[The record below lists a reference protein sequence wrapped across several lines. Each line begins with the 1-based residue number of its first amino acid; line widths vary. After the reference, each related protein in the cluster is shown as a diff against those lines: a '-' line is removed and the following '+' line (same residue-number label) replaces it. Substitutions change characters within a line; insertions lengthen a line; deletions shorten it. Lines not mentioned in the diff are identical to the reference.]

1 MGVFNVWPW
10 ALKRKAHKK
19 PKQSIKLSGKKG
31 QSELHTLDESDGQG
45 TSIRAAQKKSAIIC
59 ELSGRWEMGELG
71 TASGCVFMPFRIDYS
86 NKNRRHCCSDSTNN
100 WNGRGNVGVG
110 NGDGDDDDGDVSCR
124 LMVTGQKQWPNENW
138 PFFCCLSSPAPTF
151 TSILC
156 CCKYFATTAQ
166 RLKTYLP
173 RLGGSVW
180 GIRWDCQVPAPN
192 SIAEIFNLLSQHV
205 RRSVRLNYDTVSV
218 LGEYAEHSECQS
230 MRTTRVKCNKRWQ

>member
-1 MGVFNVWPW
+1 
-10 ALKRKAHKK
+10 
-19 PKQSIKLSGKKG
+19 
-31 QSELHTLDESDGQG
+31 
-45 TSIRAAQKKSAIIC
+45 
-59 ELSGRWEMGELG
+59 MGELG

-110 NGDGDDDDGDVSCR
+110 NGDGDGDDDDGDVSCR

-173 RLGGSVW
+173 RLGRSVW